1 MENLSQVLPRVL
13 VVSRRTVR
21 KNKFVDFVGEYHLDL
36 IVRYGCVPVI
46 VPRVTGVHMLLESFK
61 PIHGVLLCEG
71 EDIDPSLYES
81 EISSLSPEELQ
92 EIRETHAS
100 DTSIDREKDSIELA
114 LAKLCLEQ
122 NIPYLGICRG
132 SQILNVACDGTLYL
146 DLEKELTNKLPEER
160 RTRHI
165 DYDNYDEH
173 RHVVRIVEN
182 SPLHSW
188 FKDSLD
194 GENMEIL
201 VNSYHHQGVKKLAQR
216 FVPMAFASDGLIEG
230 FYDPDTY
237 NPEEGKFIM
246 GLQFHPERM
255 RSNDLDEFD
264 YPGCPAAY
272 QEFAKAVIAYQKK
285 LSSSMSVPKTLVLD
299 GEMESKRKILVR
311 CFSLARYM
319 YTKGATGKNP
329 SKVSELE
336 VGAEFLESNTALST
350 EQETRL
356 KEMGATKRELYSD
369 INQSVMFSPIL
380 FGFSNPNS
388 CLILIFFSFYFHHL
402 PCALSQPDLK
412 FCDNLF
418 HCGNI
423 TAGFPF
429 WGEARPEPCGHPSLG
444 LHCHQNSNKT
454 YFIFS
459 GQMYSVL
466 FLDNSTNTL
475 GLARQDF
482 LGVSFCNST
491 LTGTTLTN
499 ELFQLSPEYTTL
511 FVYYLCEPH
520 LTNPANF
527 KCPKIGIASL
537 HRSNENHKKCS
548 ASFNITV
555 PTSYAPE
562 IKSLNLARLQSVL
575 RKGFEVKLRIDG
587 RPCQECKSTG
597 GVCGYDVGTPVCCKR
612 NSSSKI
618 KCNRM
623 IPSVDEHH
631 KKCHPSFTCAN
642 QRGLSY
648 PFWIPGRKECGHPDF
663 KVNCNGDVAEFSI
676 SSVKFQILENKGY
689 SIILA
694 IKDYQSNLCPRHP
707 ENVKINPD
715 VLPFSQDHML
725 SIFYY
730 NCSAP
735 RVDVPHGFHIRK
747 LDCGN
752 DNGRRSYFVSS
763 ALYSWDRAILEN
775 SSASCERNVSI
786 PVSRYA
792 LSIEDGS
799 PTLEA
804 IEKVL
809 KDGFEVMFTTE
820 CWKCK
825 KSYGSCGY
833 NDSSRA
839 FVCYCVDGPSN
850 HTCDSG
856 IPKKSNL
863 TKPLSFC
870 SSLGIGFAG
879 GFLGATLL
887 AGAVLCFI
895 WRRKKLA
902 AQNTSKGL
910 STTSPYSSSNTMSN
924 TPTSTTISG
933 SNHSLMPSIS
943 NLANGSVYFGVQVF
957 SYEEL
962 EEATANFSRELGDG
976 GFGTV
981 YYGILKDGRAVAV
994 KRLFERSLRR
1004 VEQFKNEI
1012 DILRNLKHPNLV
1024 ILYGCT
1030 TRHSRELLLVYEY
1043 ISNGTLADHLHGDQA
1058 QSRPICWPVRLNIAI
1073 ETANALSYLHA
1084 SGIIHRDVKTTNIL
1098 LDSNYQVKVADFGL
1112 SRLFSTDQTHISTAP
1127 QGTPGYVDPEYYQCY
1142 RLNEKSDVYSFGVV
1156 LSELIS
1162 SKEAV
1167 DITRHRH
1174 DINLANM
1181 AISKIQNDAVHELAD
1196 LTLGFAR
1203 DPAVKRMM
1211 MSVAELAFRCLQ
1223 QEREVRPSMDEIV
1236 EVLKGIQKEG
1246 MRDFPEVVDIDVS
1259 GGDDVV
1265 LLRHGVPPP
1274 LSPVTEKETSS
1285 SNTTASSF

>member
-1 MENLSQVLPRVL
+1 
-13 VVSRRTVR
+13 
-21 KNKFVDFVGEYHLDL
+21 
-36 IVRYGCVPVI
+36 
-46 VPRVTGVHMLLESFK
+46 
-61 PIHGVLLCEG
+61 
-71 EDIDPSLYES
+71 
-81 EISSLSPEELQ
+81 
-92 EIRETHAS
+92 
-100 DTSIDREKDSIELA
+100 
-114 LAKLCLEQ
+114 
-122 NIPYLGICRG
+122 
-132 SQILNVACDGTLYL
+132 
-146 DLEKELTNKLPEER
+146 
-160 RTRHI
+160 
-165 DYDNYDEH
+165 
-173 RHVVRIVEN
+173 
-182 SPLHSW
+182 
-188 FKDSLD
+188 
-194 GENMEIL
+194 
-201 VNSYHHQGVKKLAQR
+201 
-216 FVPMAFASDGLIEG
+216 
-230 FYDPDTY
+230 
-237 NPEEGKFIM
+237 
-246 GLQFHPERM
+246 
-255 RSNDLDEFD
+255 
-264 YPGCPAAY
+264 
-272 QEFAKAVIAYQKK
+272 
-285 LSSSMSVPKTLVLD
+285 
-299 GEMESKRKILVR
+299 
-311 CFSLARYM
+311 
-319 YTKGATGKNP
+319 
-329 SKVSELE
+329 
-336 VGAEFLESNTALST
+336 
-350 EQETRL
+350 
-356 KEMGATKRELYSD
+356 
-369 INQSVMFSPIL
+369 MFSPIL

-499 ELFQLSPEYTTL
+499 ELFQLSPDYTTL

-548 ASFNITV
+548 ASFNISV

-562 IKSLNLARLQSVL
+562 MKTLNLDRLQTVL
-575 RKGFEVKLRIDG
+575 QKGFEVKLRIDG
-587 RPCQECKSTG
+587 KPCQECKSTG
-597 GVCGYDVGTPVCCKR
+597 GVCGYDVDTPVCCKR

-631 KKCHPSFTCAN
+631 KKCYQSFTCAN

-663 KVNCNGDVAEFSI
+663 KVNCSGDVAEFSI

-715 VLPFSQDHML
+715 VLPFSQDTML

-735 RVDVPHGFHIRK
+735 RVDVPRDFYITK

-763 ALYSWDRAILEN
+763 FLQSWDRAILEN

-804 IEKVL
+804 IEKAL

-825 KSYGSCGY
+825 ESHGACGY

-856 IPKKSNL
+856 IPKKRPYRPTKSAL
-863 TKPLSFC
+863 THKQK
-870 SSLGIGFAG
+870 LGIGFAG

-943 NLANGSVYFGVQVF
+943 NLANGSDVYFGVQVF

-1058 QSRPICWPVRLNIAI
+1058 QSRPICWPARLNIAI
-1073 ETANALSYLHA
+1073 QTANALSFLHA

-1246 MRDFPEVVDIDVS
+1246 MPDFPEVVDIDVS
-1259 GGDDVV
+1259 GGDEVV